1 VTGSSPRAYDPYPCY
16 DPVGGVVLSG
26 WTTLAEHAARTRLLA
41 VDGPEIAP
49 WDELVS
55 QLRRELGE
63 RGVAV
68 HALDAREGMASWEM
82 IVASTSSTEL
92 ADDPD
97 FETLADASLEDLF
110 VRPVQAERDT
120 DEVTVI
126 FGPGAALSRHD
137 ELWYFDQPKRYA
149 EAAVGAGAG
158 HNLGQRDMPGNP
170 TLDNPT
176 LDNPTARRLFYVDW
190 PILDRHRETI
200 APMVSLWIDAQD
212 ADRPTALEAPTL
224 AATAAAL
231 VLRPFRARPVFNT
244 TVWGGHWGQRQLGL
258 GIDQPNSAVGYELI
272 APESGVLIGS
282 QAELAVEVPFQLLVS
297 LHPMEVLGESLHER
311 FGTSFPIRF
320 DYLDTVDGGNL
331 SVHCHPQA
339 QYMREVFG
347 WPYTQHES
355 YYVMVAGASSHIYL
369 GLREDADIDVFQA
382 DAEQAERAGRAFDIR
397 RHVQIF
403 PAVAHQLYLVPA
415 GTPHGSG
422 VGNVVLEVSATPY
435 LYSLRFYDW
444 LRRDSQ
450 GRQRAVRTDL
460 AFQNLDCQRQGSRV
474 SADLIPAPR
483 KVRSGVGWHEEV
495 LGELSE
501 IFFEVRRLELGPGS
515 QAPEDAAGR
524 FHVLNVVEGAG
535 ITITITSTGA
545 TVGLAYAE
553 TAVVPASVGA
563 YMVKAWGP
571 KQVRVVKAYVR

>member
-1 VTGSSPRAYDPYPCY
+1 
-16 DPVGGVVLSG
+16 VGGVVLSG
-26 WTTLAEHAARTRLLA
+26 WTTLAERAARTRLLA

-55 QLRRELGE
+55 QLRRELGQ
-63 RGVAV
+63 RGIAM
-68 HALDAREGMASWEM
+68 HALDAREGMASWEA

-97 FETLADASLEDLF
+97 FETLAEASLEDLF
-110 VRPVQAERDT
+110 QRPVQAESGT
-120 DEVTVI
+120 DAMTVI

-137 ELWYFDQPKRYA
+137 ELWYFDKPKRFA
-149 EAAVGAGAG
+149 EVAIAAGAG
-158 HNLGQRDMPGNP
+158 RNLGQRGTPGNP
-170 TLDNPT
+170 TLSNPT
-176 LDNPTARRLFYVDW
+176 TRRLFYIDW

-200 APMVSLWIDAQD
+200 AARVSLWIDAQD
-212 ADRPTALEAPTL
+212 PDRPTALAARTL

-231 VLRPFRARPVFNT
+231 VRRPFRTRPVFNT
-244 TVWGGHWGQRQLGL
+244 TVWGGHWGQRQLGI
-258 GIDQPNSAVGYELI
+258 GTDQPNSAVGYELI

-282 QAELAVEVPFQLLVS
+282 QVGLAVEVPFQLLVR
-297 LHPMEVLGESLHER
+297 LHPLEVLGESAHER

-339 QYMREVFG
+339 QYMQEVFG

-355 YYVMVAGASSHIYL
+355 YYMMVAGAGSHVYL
-369 GLREDADIDVFQA
+369 GLREDADIDDFQA
-382 DAEQAERAGRAFDIR
+382 DATQAERAGRAFDIR
-397 RHVQIF
+397 RHVQTF
-403 PAVAHQLYLVPA
+403 PAVAHQIYLVPA

-450 GRQRAVRTDL
+450 GRQRAVRADL
-460 AFQNLDCQRQGSRV
+460 AFQNLDRQRHGSQV

-501 IFFEVRRLELGPGS
+501 MFFEIRRLELDPCAE
-515 QAPEDAAGR
+515 APENTSGR

-535 ITITITSTGA
+535 ITIITSTGA
-545 TVGLAYAE
+545 KVGLAYAE

-563 YMVKAWGP
+563 YTVNAWESET
-571 KQVRVVKAYVR
+571 VRVVKAYVP

>member
-1 VTGSSPRAYDPYPCY
+1 VD
-16 DPVGGVVLSG
+16 GVVLSG
-26 WTTLAEHAARTRLLA
+26 WTTLAERAARTRLLA

-49 WDELVS
+49 WGELVS

-63 RGVAV
+63 RGIAV
-68 HALDAREGMASWEM
+68 HALDAREGMASWET
-82 IVASTSSTEL
+82 IVASTSSTKL

-110 VRPVQAERDT
+110 RRPVQAESDT
-120 DEVTVI
+120 DAVTVI

-137 ELWYFDQPKRYA
+137 ELWYFDKPKRYA

-158 HNLGQRDMPGNP
+158 RNLGQRDMPGNP
-170 TLDNPT
+170 TLG
-176 LDNPTARRLFYVDW
+176 NPTARRLFYIDW

-200 APMVSLWIDAQD
+200 AARVSLWIDAQD

-231 VLRPFRARPVFNT
+231 VRRPFRTRPVFNT
-244 TVWGGHWGQRQLGL
+244 TVWGGHWGQRQLGM
-258 GIDQPNSAVGYELI
+258 GTDQPNSAVGYELI

-282 QAELAVEVPFQLLVS
+282 QVGLAVEVPFQLLVW
-297 LHPMEVLGESLHER
+297 LHPMEVLGESVCER
-311 FGTSFPIRF
+311 FGRSFPIRF

-339 QYMREVFG
+339 QYMQEVFG

-355 YYVMVAGASSHIYL
+355 YYVMVAGASSRIYL
-369 GLREDADIDVFQA
+369 GLQEDADIDAFQA
-382 DAEQAERAGRAFDIR
+382 DATQAERAGRAFDIR
-397 RHVQIF
+397 RHVQTF
-403 PAVAHQLYLVPA
+403 PAVAHQIYLVPA

-450 GRQRAVRTDL
+450 GGQRAVRTDL
-460 AFQNLDCQRQGSRV
+460 AFQNLDRQRQGSRV
-474 SADLIPAPR
+474 PADLIPAPR
-483 KVRSGVGWHEEV
+483 NLRSGVGWHEEV

-501 IFFEVRRLELGPGS
+501 MFFEVRRLELDPGS
-515 QAPEDAAGR
+515 EAPENTSGR

-535 ITITITSTGA
+535 ITIITSTGA

-563 YMVKAWGP
+563 YTVKAWEPGT
-571 KQVRVVKAYVR
+571 VRVVKAYVP

>member
-1 VTGSSPRAYDPYPCY
+1 VTGFLPRAYDPYPCY
-16 DPVGGVVLSG
+16 EPVDGVVLSG
-26 WTTLAEHAARTRLLA
+26 WTTLAERASRTRLLA

-55 QLRRELGE
+55 QLRSKLGQ

-68 HALDAREGMASWEM
+68 RTLDAREGMTSWET
-82 IVASTSSTEL
+82 IVASTSSTKL

-110 VRPVQAERDT
+110 RRPVQAERVT
-120 DEVTVI
+120 DAVTVI
-126 FGPGAALSRHD
+126 FGPGAALSGHD
-137 ELWYFDQPKRYA
+137 ELWYFDQPKRFA
-149 EAAVGAGAG
+149 EAAVVAGSG
-158 HNLGQRDMPGNP
+158 RNLGQRDMPGNP
-170 TLDNPT
+170 TLG
-176 LDNPTARRLFYVDW
+176 NPTARRLFYVDW

-200 APMVSLWIDAQD
+200 APRVSLWIDAQD

-231 VLRPFRARPVFNT
+231 VCRPFRARPVFNT

-258 GIDQPNSAVGYELI
+258 GTDQPNSAVGYELI

-282 QAELAVEVPFQLLVS
+282 QVGLAVEVPFQLLVS
-297 LHPMEVLGESLHER
+297 LHPMEVLGESVHER

-339 QYMREVFG
+339 QFMREVFG

-355 YYVMVAGASSHIYL
+355 YYVMVTGPHSHIYL

-382 DAEQAERAGRAFDIR
+382 DAKQAEEAGLAFDIG

-444 LRRDSQ
+444 LRQDSL

-460 AFQNLDCQRQGSRV
+460 AFQNLDRQRHGSRV

-483 KVRSGVGWHEEV
+483 QVRSGPGWREEV

-501 IFFEVRRLELGPGS
+501 MFFEVRRLELDPGS
-515 QAPEDAAGR
+515 EAPENTSGR
-524 FHVLNVVEGAG
+524 FHVLNVVEGVG
-535 ITITITSTGA
+535 ITIITSTGA

-563 YMVKAWGP
+563 YTVKAWEP
-571 KQVRVVKAYVR
+571 ETVQVVKAYVP

>member
-1 VTGSSPRAYDPYPCY
+1 VTGSTPRAYDPYPFY
-16 DPVGGVVLSG
+16 EPVGGVVLSG
-26 WTTLAEHAARTRLLA
+26 WTTLADHASRTRLLA
-41 VDGPEIAP
+41 VDGPETAP
-49 WDELVS
+49 WNELVS

-63 RGVAV
+63 RGIAV
-68 HALDAREGMASWEM
+68 HALDAREGMASWEA

-97 FETLADASLEDLF
+97 FETLAVASLEDLF
-110 VRPVQAERDT
+110 RRPVQAERDT
-120 DEVTVI
+120 DALTVI

-137 ELWYFDQPKRYA
+137 ALWYFDQPKRYA
-149 EAAVGAGAG
+149 EASVGAGTG
-158 HNLGQRDMPGNP
+158 RNLGQRDMPGNP
-170 TLDNPT
+170 TLDS
-176 LDNPTARRLFYVDW
+176 PTARRLFYVDW
-190 PILDRHRETI
+190 PILDRHRDTI
-200 APMVSLWIDAQD
+200 APKVLLWIDAQH

-231 VLRPFRARPVFNT
+231 VRRPFRTRPVFNT
-244 TVWGGHWGQRQLGL
+244 TIWGGHWGQRQLGV
-258 GIDQPNSAVGYELI
+258 GTDQPNSAVGYELI

-282 QAELAVEVPFQLLVS
+282 QAELAVEVPFQLLVG
-297 LHPMEVLGESLHER
+297 LHPLEMLGASVHDR

-339 QYMREVFG
+339 QYMQDVFG

-355 YYVMVAGASSHIYL
+355 YYMMVAGASSHIYL
-369 GLREDADIDVFQA
+369 GLREDADIDDFQA
-382 DAEQAERAGRAFDIR
+382 DARQAERAGRAFDIR
-397 RHVQIF
+397 RHVQTF
-403 PAVAHQLYLVPA
+403 PAVAHQIYLVPA

-444 LRRDSQ
+444 LRQDSQ

-460 AFQNLDCQRQGSRV
+460 AFQNLDRQRRGSQV

-501 IFFEVRRLELGPGS
+501 VFFEVRRLELDPGS
-515 QAPEDAAGR
+515 EAPEDTSGR

-535 ITITITSTGA
+535 ITIITSTGA

-563 YMVKAWGP
+563 YTVTAWESET
-571 KQVRVVKAYVR
+571 VRVVKAYVP

>member
-1 VTGSSPRAYDPYPCY
+1 VTGSSLRAYDPFPFYE
-16 DPVGGVVLSG
+16 PVNGVVLCG
-26 WTTLAEHAARTRLLA
+26 WTTLADHAARTRRLA

-55 QLRRELGE
+55 QLRRRLGQ

-68 HALDAREGMASWEM
+68 RTLDARDGMASWET

-97 FETLADASLEDLF
+97 FETMADASLEELF
-110 VRPVQAERDT
+110 QRPVQAEGGT
-120 DEVTVI
+120 DAVTVI
-126 FGPGAALSRHD
+126 FGPGAALSAHD

-149 EAAVGAGAG
+149 EAAIAAGAG
-158 HNLGQRDMPGNP
+158 RNLGQRDMPG
-170 TLDNPT
+170 NPT

-200 APMVSLWIDAQD
+200 AARVSLWIDAQD
-212 ADRPTALEAPTL
+212 ADRPTALAAPTL

-231 VLRPFRARPVFNT
+231 VRRPFRTRPVFNT
-244 TVWGGHWGQRQLGL
+244 TVWGGHWGQRQLGM
-258 GIDQPNSAVGYELI
+258 GTDQPNSAVGYELI

-282 QAELAVEVPFQLLVS
+282 QAELAVEVPFQLLVW
-297 LHPMEVLGESLHER
+297 LHPMEVLGESVHER

-355 YYVMVAGASSHIYL
+355 YYVMVTGPHSRIYL

-382 DAEQAERAGRAFDIR
+382 DAKQAEEAGRAFDIR
-397 RHVQIF
+397 RHVQTF

-444 LRRDSQ
+444 LRQDSK
-450 GRQRAVRTDL
+450 GLPRAVHTDL
-460 AFQNLDCQRQGSRV
+460 AFQNLDRQRRGRQV
-474 SADLIPAPR
+474 STDLIPAPR
-483 KVRSGVGWHEEV
+483 QVRSGQGWREVV

-501 IFFEVRRLELGPGS
+501 MFFEVRRLELDPDS
-515 QAPEDAAGR
+515 EAPEDTAGR

-535 ITITITSTGA
+535 ITITITSTDA
-545 TVGLAYAE
+545 TAGLAYAE
-553 TAVVPASVGA
+553 TVVVPASVGA
-563 YMVKAWGP
+563 YTVKAWEP
-571 KQVRVVKAYVR
+571 ETVRVMKAYVR

>member
-1 VTGSSPRAYDPYPCY
+1 VTGFLPRAYDPFPCY
-16 DPVGGVVLSG
+16 EPVNGVVLCG
-26 WTTLAEHAARTRLLA
+26 WTTLAERAARSRRLA

-55 QLRRELGE
+55 QLRSKLGQ

-68 HALDAREGMASWEM
+68 RMLDARDGMASWET

-92 ADDPD
+92 ADNPE
-97 FETLADASLEDLF
+97 FETLADASLEELF
-110 VRPVQAERDT
+110 QRPVQAESGT
-120 DEVTVI
+120 DAVIVI
-126 FGPGAALSRHD
+126 FGPGAALSAHD

-149 EAAVGAGAG
+149 EAAVRAGAG
-158 HNLGQRDMPGNP
+158 RNLGQRYVRGNP
-170 TLDNPT
+170 TLGD
-176 LDNPTARRLFYVDW
+176 PTARRLFYVDW
-190 PILDRHRETI
+190 PILDRHRECI
-200 APMVSLWIDAQD
+200 ASMVSLWIDAQD

-224 AATAAAL
+224 ADTAAAL
-231 VLRPFRARPVFNT
+231 VCRPFRARPVFNT

-258 GIDQPNSAVGYELI
+258 GTDQPNSAVGYELI

-282 QAELAVEVPFQLLVS
+282 QVGLAVEVPFQLLVS
-297 LHPMEVLGESLHER
+297 LHPMEVLGESVHER

-339 QYMREVFG
+339 QYMRDVFG

-355 YYVMVAGASSHIYL
+355 YYVMVTAPHSHIYL
-369 GLREDADIDVFQA
+369 GLQEDADIDVFQA
-382 DAEQAERAGRAFDIR
+382 DAEQAEKAGLGFDIR

-444 LRRDSQ
+444 LRQDSK
-450 GRQRAVRTDL
+450 GPRAVHTDL
-460 AFQNLDCQRQGSRV
+460 AFQNLDRQRHGRQV
-474 SADLIPAPR
+474 STDLIPAPR
-483 KVRSGVGWHEEV
+483 QVRSGQGWREMV
-495 LGELSE
+495 LGDLSE
-501 IFFEVRRLELGPGS
+501 MFFEVRRLELDPDS
-515 QAPEDAAGR
+515 EVPEDTAGR

-535 ITITITSTGA
+535 ITITCTDA
-545 TVGLAYAE
+545 TAELAYAE

-563 YMVKAWGP
+563 YTVKAWG
-571 KQVRVVKAYVR
+571 QRVRVVKAYVR

>member
-1 VTGSSPRAYDPYPCY
+1 VTGSSPRAYDPYPFY
-16 DPVGGVVLSG
+16 EPVGGVVLSG
-26 WTTLAEHAARTRLLA
+26 WTTLADHAARTRLLA

-63 RGVAV
+63 RGIAV
-68 HALDAREGMASWEM
+68 HALDAREGMASWET

-97 FETLADASLEDLF
+97 FEKLAVASLEDLF
-110 VRPVQAERDT
+110 RRPVQAEGDT
-120 DEVTVI
+120 DAVTVI

-149 EAAVGAGAG
+149 EAAVGAGTG

-170 TLDNPT
+170 TLDNPI
-176 LDNPTARRLFYVDW
+176 ARRLFYVDW
-190 PILDRHRETI
+190 PILDRHRDTI
-200 APMVSLWIDAQD
+200 APKVLLWIDAQD
-212 ADRPTALEAPTL
+212 ANRPTALEAPTL

-231 VLRPFRARPVFNT
+231 VRRPFRTRPVFNT
-244 TVWGGHWGQRQLGL
+244 TVWGGHWGQRQLGM
-258 GIDQPNSAVGYELI
+258 GTDQPNSAVGYELI

-282 QAELAVEVPFQLLVS
+282 HAELAVEVPFQLLVW
-297 LHPMEVLGESLHER
+297 LHPMEVLGESVHAR

-339 QYMREVFG
+339 QYMQEVFG

-355 YYVMVAGASSHIYL
+355 YYMMVAGASSHIYL
-369 GLREDADIDVFQA
+369 GLREDADIDDFQA
-382 DAEQAERAGRAFDIR
+382 DATQAERAGRAFDIR
-397 RHVQIF
+397 RHVQTF
-403 PAVAHQLYLVPA
+403 PAVAHQIYLVPA

-460 AFQNLDCQRQGSRV
+460 AFQNLDRRRHGSQV

-501 IFFEVRRLELGPGS
+501 MFFEVRRLELDPGS
-515 QAPEDAAGR
+515 EAPENTSGR

-535 ITITITSTGA
+535 ITIITSTGA

-563 YMVKAWGP
+563 YTVKAWESET
-571 KQVRVVKAYVR
+571 VRVVKAYVP

>member
-1 VTGSSPRAYDPYPCY
+1 VTGSSPRAYDPYPFY
-16 DPVGGVVLSG
+16 EPVGGVVLSG
-26 WTTLAEHAARTRLLA
+26 WTTLADHAARTRLLA
-41 VDGPEIAP
+41 IDGPEIAP
-49 WDELVS
+49 WNELVS
-55 QLRRELGE
+55 QLRRELGD
-63 RGVAV
+63 RGIAV
-68 HALDAREGMASWEM
+68 HALDAREGMASWEA
-82 IVASTSSTEL
+82 IVASTTSTEL
-92 ADDPD
+92 ANDPD
-97 FETLADASLEDLF
+97 FETLAVASLEDLF
-110 VRPVQAERDT
+110 RRPVQAESDT
-120 DEVTVI
+120 DALTVI

-137 ELWYFDQPKRYA
+137 QLWYFDQPKRYA
-149 EAAVGAGAG
+149 EASVRAGTG
-158 HNLGQRDMPGNP
+158 RNLGQRDAPG
-170 TLDNPT
+170 NPT

-190 PILDRHRETI
+190 PILDRHRDTI
-200 APMVSLWIDAQD
+200 APKVLLWIDAQD
-212 ADRPTALEAPTL
+212 ADKPTALEAPTL

-231 VLRPFRARPVFNT
+231 VRRPFRTRPVFNT
-244 TVWGGHWGQRQLGL
+244 TVWGGHWGQRQLGM
-258 GIDQPNSAVGYELI
+258 GTDQPNSAVGYELI

-282 QAELAVEVPFQLLVS
+282 QAELAVEVPFQLVVW
-297 LHPMEVLGESLHER
+297 LHPMEVLGGSVHER

-355 YYVMVAGASSHIYL
+355 YYMMVAGASSHIYL
-369 GLREDADIDVFQA
+369 GLREDADIDDFQSEA
-382 DAEQAERAGRAFDIR
+382 KQAEKTGRAFD
-397 RHVQIF
+397 VQRYVQTF
-403 PAVAHQLYLVPA
+403 PAVAHQIYLVPA

-460 AFQNLDCQRQGSRV
+460 AFQNLDRQRRGSQV

-501 IFFEVRRLELGPGS
+501 MFFEVERLELDPGS
-515 QAPEDAAGR
+515 EAPENTSGR
-524 FHVLNVVEGAG
+524 FHVLNVVEGGG
-535 ITITITSTGA
+535 ITIITSTGA
-545 TVGLAYAE
+545 TLGLAYAE

-563 YMVKAWGP
+563 YTVKAWESET
-571 KQVRVVKAYVR
+571 VRVVKAYVP

>member
-1 VTGSSPRAYDPYPCY
+1 MTGFSPRAYDPYPCY
-16 DPVGGVVLSG
+16 EPVDGVVLSG
-26 WTTLAEHAARTRLLA
+26 WTTLAERASRTRLLA

-63 RGVAV
+63 RGIAV
-68 HALDAREGMASWEM
+68 HALDAREGMASWEA

-97 FETLADASLEDLF
+97 FETLAVASLEDLF
-110 VRPVQAERDT
+110 GRPVQAESDT
-120 DEVTVI
+120 DALTVI

-149 EAAVGAGAG
+149 EASVGAGTG
-158 HNLGQRDMPGNP
+158 RNLGQREMPG
-170 TLDNPT
+170 NPT

-190 PILDRHRETI
+190 PILDRHRDTI
-200 APMVSLWIDAQD
+200 APKVLLWIDAQD
-212 ADRPTALEAPTL
+212 TDRPTALEAPTL

-231 VLRPFRARPVFNT
+231 VRRPFRTRPVFNT
-244 TVWGGHWGQRQLGL
+244 TVWGGHWGQRQLGM
-258 GIDQPNSAVGYELI
+258 GTDQPNSAVGYELI

-282 QAELAVEVPFQLLVS
+282 QAELAVEVPFQLLVW
-297 LHPMEVLGESLHER
+297 LHPMEVLGESVHER

-339 QYMREVFG
+339 QYMQEVFG

-355 YYVMVAGASSHIYL
+355 YYMMVAGACSHIYL
-369 GLREDADIDVFQA
+369 GLREDADIDDFQA
-382 DAEQAERAGRAFDIR
+382 DATQAERAGRAFDIR
-397 RHVQIF
+397 RHVQTF
-403 PAVAHQLYLVPA
+403 PAIAHQIYLVPA

-460 AFQNLDCQRQGSRV
+460 AFQNLDRQRHGSQV

-501 IFFEVRRLELGPGS
+501 MFFEVRRLELDPGS
-515 QAPEDAAGR
+515 EAPENTSGR

-535 ITITITSTGA
+535 ITIITSTGA

-563 YMVKAWGP
+563 YTVKAWESET
-571 KQVRVVKAYVR
+571 VRVVKAYVP